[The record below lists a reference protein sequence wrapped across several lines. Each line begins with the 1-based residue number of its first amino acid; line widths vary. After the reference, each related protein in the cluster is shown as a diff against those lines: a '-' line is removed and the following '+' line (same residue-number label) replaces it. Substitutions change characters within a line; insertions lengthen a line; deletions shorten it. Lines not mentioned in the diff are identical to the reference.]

1 MWKDDSIAADIL
13 LAAQDIQKFTAGLTR
28 DEFAHSGAIQ
38 SAVIFKI
45 IVSGEAAKRS
55 SDEFRRQHP
64 QINWKQ
70 IAGMRDQCVHGYS
83 EIDVDKV
90 WEVVTEERQSS
101 KRILR
106 VFFLNR
112 PTDKMSMA

>member
-38 SAVIFKI
+38 SAVIFKF
-45 IVSGEAAKRS
+45 IVSGEAAKRL

-70 IAGMRDQCVHGYS
+70 IAGMRDQCVHGYN

-90 WEVVTEERQSS
+90 WEVVIEDAPKLEAYLKS
-101 KRILR
+101 I
-106 VFFLNR
+106 
-112 PTDKMSMA
+112 